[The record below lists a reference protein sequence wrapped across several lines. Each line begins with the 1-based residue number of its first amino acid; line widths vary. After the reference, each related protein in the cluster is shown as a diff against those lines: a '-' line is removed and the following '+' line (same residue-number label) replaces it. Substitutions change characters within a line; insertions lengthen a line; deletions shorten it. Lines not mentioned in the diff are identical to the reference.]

1 MIPVVTKGGG
11 YVDDNVANA
20 GKGCKCKAP
29 IFYLCY
35 SDVNQ

>member
-1 MIPVVTKGGG
+1 MILVVTKEGD
-11 YVDDNVANA
+11 YVEDSVASA
-20 GKGCKCKAP
+20 EKGCECKTA

>member
-1 MIPVVTKGGG
+1 MILVVTKGD
-11 YVDDNVANA
+11 YVADSVASA
-20 GKGCKCKAP
+20 EKGCECKTA